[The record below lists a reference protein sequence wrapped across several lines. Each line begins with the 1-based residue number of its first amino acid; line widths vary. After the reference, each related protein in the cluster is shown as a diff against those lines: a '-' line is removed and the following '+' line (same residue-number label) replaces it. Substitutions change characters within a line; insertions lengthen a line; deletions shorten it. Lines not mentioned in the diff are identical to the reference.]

1 MVEYKELL
9 NSLVDKNI
17 IVYETCM
24 VNSSLGSAIVL
35 HYAKHHLHVNISL
48 MGIEDHYVT
57 HGDVESL
64 LKQEKL
70 SMDDV
75 ELRIQELNDEKRKS

>member
-1 MVEYKELL
+1 
-9 NSLVDKNI
+9 
-17 IVYETCM
+17 M

-35 HYAKHHLHVNISL
+35 HYAKHHLNVNISL
-48 MGIEDHYVT
+48 MGIGEHYVT
-57 HGDVESL
+57 HGDIENL

-75 ELRIQELNDEKRKS
+75 ELRIQELNNEKRES